1 MEKWKRRKKLRAAE
15 YHLRRMSEEYERS
28 TEIFNYELEC
38 FLVTIRS
45 VLDVL
50 LYDFAKK
57 FQLGIDVNER
67 LDYNTFR
74 NRATKKNNI
83 RASEFIEWWQKTKK
97 ELENS
102 KVGFLLKKRDIAVHR
117 GSVEPDIKKVKKSEK
132 IVLPESI
139 IYIRKDEKGN
149 VIEKYRSPPESPKTI
164 EPTPPVKINMYFS
177 DNREKNVIDVCKELY
192 EMVAGKVAE
201 AKVKFNDC

>member
-1 MEKWKRRKKLRAAE
+1 MEAEKKLRAAE

-28 TEIFNYELEC
+28 TEIFTYELEC
-38 FLVTIRS
+38 FLVTARS

-117 GSVEPDIKKVKKSEK
+117 GSVEPDIKEVKIYEK
-132 IVLPESI
+132 IVPTESI
-139 IYIRKDEKGN
+139 IVIKKDEKGN
-149 VIEKYRSPPESPKTI
+149 VIEEYRSPPESPITR
-164 EPTPPVKINMYFS
+164 EPTPPVEIDMYFS
-177 DNREKNVIDVCKELY
+177 DYREKNVIDVCKELY

>member
-1 MEKWKRRKKLRAAE
+1 MEAAKKLRAAE
-15 YHLRRMSEEYERS
+15 YHLRRMSEDYERS
-28 TEIFNYELEC
+28 TEIFTYELEC

-117 GSVEPDIKKVKKSEK
+117 RSVEPDIKKVKTSEK
-132 IVLPESI
+132 IVLHESI

-149 VIEKYRSPPESPKTI
+149 VIEKYRSPPKSPKTI

-177 DNREKNVIDVCKELY
+177 DNREKNVIDVCKELC